1 MGSKKHSKNYV
12 CPICF
17 NQIQNC
23 TCICPPYTL
32 IMVDN
37 GIQEAVRSLNQKGY
51 ITVDS
56 CEGHF
61 ENILPNTYISFEQRI
76 ETCPVGFN
84 NEGKVIRKIYN
95 CSSKTAFE
103 KEKREALK
111 NLNTW
116 ANNLNRK
123 GK

>member
-1 MGSKKHSKNYV
+1 MGCKKHSKNYV

-23 TCICPPYTL
+23 TCIYPSYNL

-37 GIQEAVRSLNQKGY
+37 RVQEAVRVLNQKGY

-61 ENILPNTYISFEQRI
+61 ENIVPNTYISFVNKIQSA
-76 ETCPVGFN
+76 PAGFN
-84 NEGKVIRKIYN
+84 NEGKVVRKIYH
-95 CSSKTAFE
+95 CSSKNVFE
-103 KEKREALK
+103 KEKREAIK
-111 NLNTW
+111 NLTDW
-116 ANNLNRK
+116 ANNLERK